1 MGSPLLRS
9 DPSAVPEGEGAN
21 ESLREFYINVA
32 SEHDEDAAM
41 TLFRQLIVIIT
52 ILFMI
57 VFSGT
62 FIVSVN
68 NTRTFISSQLQS
80 HAQDAATSLGLS
92 LSPHAANNDITT
104 MTLMVDAMFD
114 SGYYREIKVVG
125 VDGKTLIERELPMHI
140 DDVPQWFINSVPLET
155 PQGEALIMA
164 GWQQAG
170 VIHVHSNP
178 GIAYAKLWRDST
190 GMFWLM
196 LGVAILSLG
205 LGWIILKII
214 LRPLHA
220 LEEQADAICKREY
233 PVQTKMPWA
242 RELRAFVLAMN
253 RMVMKVKEMFE
264 QQARAMERMQA
275 QAYMDPVTGLG
286 NRRHLEARLQNLI
299 NNPELF
305 AGGALFLLEINGFKE
320 FNDQHGYQAGDE
332 LLRHASTLLSEVCA
346 AHLDSFAA
354 RLGGA
359 DFALVAPHIAAA
371 EAEIIGKQLSES
383 LARLSEAGMADSK
396 EAGNIG
402 IVLYYG
408 QDSASKLLGEA
419 DLALRIAQE
428 RGCNAWH
435 LGNPEQCALTEI
447 AGALNW
453 STFLKEVIAERRITL
468 FLQPVKGRVP
478 ENILHHEVLS
488 KITGNNGQLLSAG
501 VFMPYVNRFGL
512 HREMDQLVVSE
523 VMKLMKL
530 DRARDIPA
538 IAINLS
544 PESVHDAA
552 FVAWLCAELDR
563 NPTVASKLIFEVSE
577 YGATKNLDSIRRLID
592 KTSFAGARF
601 SLDHFGRGFS
611 SFGYLSSLKIHYLKV
626 DGSYVHGIDQDKDDQ
641 FFVDAVIK
649 IAHGL
654 DIEVIAESVETEEEQ
669 QTLLDLNV
677 YGLQGYL
684 VGAPVA
690 W

>member
-1 MGSPLLRS
+1 
-9 DPSAVPEGEGAN
+9 
-21 ESLREFYINVA
+21 
-32 SEHDEDAAM
+32 M
-41 TLFRQLIVIIT
+41 TLFRQLIIIIT
-52 ILFMI
+52 MLFVI
-57 VFSGT
+57 VFAGT
-62 FIVSVN
+62 FFVSVN
-68 NTRTFISSQLQS
+68 NTRTFLSSQLQS

-114 SGYYREIKVVG
+114 SGYYRKIRVVG
-125 VDGKTLIERELPMHI
+125 VDGKPLIERELPVRI
-140 DDVPQWFINSVPLET
+140 DDIPQWFINSVPLET
-155 PQGEALIMA
+155 PQGEALVMA

-190 GMFWLM
+190 GMFWLL
-196 LGVAILSLG
+196 LGVATLALG
-205 LGWIILKII
+205 LGWVILKII

-299 NNPELF
+299 SNPEQF

-320 FNDQHGYQAGDE
+320 YNERHGYQAGDD
-332 LLRHASTLLSEVCA
+332 LLRQASALLAEICA
-346 AHLDSFAA
+346 AHPESFAA

-383 LARLSEAGMADSK
+383 LARLGETGMADT
-396 EAGNIG
+396 EEVGNIG
-402 IVLYYG
+402 IALYYG
-408 QDSASKLLGEA
+408 QDSVFKLLGEA
-419 DLALRIAQE
+419 DLALRTAQE
-428 RGCNAWH
+428 RGCNAWY

-453 STFLKEVIAERRITL
+453 SVFLKEVIAERRITL
-468 FLQPVKGRVP
+468 FLQPVQGSTP
-478 ENILHHEVLS
+478 ENVLHYEILLR
-488 KITGNNGQLLSAG
+488 ITGSNGQLLSAG
-501 VFMPYVNRFGL
+501 VFMPYVNRLGL
-512 HREMDQLVVSE
+512 HREMDQLVISE
-523 VMKLMKL
+523 VLERMKLG
-530 DRARDIPA
+530 RAKDIPA

-544 PESVHDAA
+544 PESAHDAA
-552 FVAWLCAELDR
+552 FVGWLCDELGK
-563 NPTVASKLIFEVSE
+563 NPAIASKLIFEVSE

-592 KTSFAGARF
+592 KVSLAGAKF

-626 DGSYVHGIDQDKDDQ
+626 DGSYIHGIDQDKDDQ

-654 DIEVIAESVETEEEQ
+654 DIEVIAESVETKEER
-669 QTLLDLNV
+669 QTLLDLNI

-684 VGAPVA
+684 VGEPVA